1 MFDIVKVLLVISL
14 TQSWLGNIQTSKHR
28 SYRLS
33 QSNHFDLIQQSMSLF
48 ENKTLTVCIVVREPF
63 VLFNNI
69 RTPPRFNGSVE
80 LLNGYQGMKD
90 LDNYS
95 GIAIEVLKL
104 LSKIFKFKI
113 NLVRPADNE
122 FGVLKANKTWSGVVG
137 SLARKQSDIGLTA
150 LSITFGRSEV
160 VDFTRAYYVETAAI
174 LLAIPEEVQNYSAV
188 IEPFSLSVW
197 LVLLTTIVILIL
209 LITIMTKLEEDQR
222 KQHKLAELLKLKIV
236 NKIHLKRN
244 DREENPKLLE
254 DKLRDVQQKLMETTW
269 LDRFYYAIT
278 CVLNILLIRGKLIL
292 LISYERW
299 FKL

>member
-1 MFDIVKVLLVISL
+1 MLDLIKLLLIIIL
-14 TQSWLGNIQTSKHR
+14 IQSWLVNIQTSKHK

-33 QSNHFDLIQQSMSLF
+33 QSYHIDLIQQSMSLF
-48 ENKTLTVCIVVREPF
+48 ENKTLTICVVVREPF

-69 RTPPRFNGSVE
+69 KDLPGFNGSVDLRNNFE
-80 LLNGYQGMKD
+80 DVKD
-90 LDNYS
+90 LNNYS

-137 SLARKQSDIGLTA
+137 SLARKQSDIAATA

-174 LLAIPEEVQNYSAV
+174 LLPIPEEVQNYSAM

-197 LVLLTTIVILIL
+197 LVLLTTVIILIL
-209 LITIMTKLEEDQR
+209 LIAIMTKLEEDQR
-222 KQHKLAELLKLKIV
+222 KQHKLAELLKSKVL
-236 NKIHLKRN
+236 NKIHLKSN
-244 DREENPKLLE
+244 DEEENPKLLE
-254 DKLRDVQQKLMETTW
+254 DKLRNIQQKLMETTW

-278 CVLNILLIRGKLIL
+278 CVLNILLVRGKLL
-292 LISYERW
+292 L
-299 FKL
+299 L